1 LNWKLTFTVCAG
13 ILLLA
18 VLAVGAIFFTEPT
31 AQKSS
36 ASKRSAMLVELT
48 GVQQGTFNPSIVAT
62 GAVRPEQEITLSPR
76 VSGQVISLAENFTPG
91 GYVAEGE
98 VLLQIDPAD
107 YETVVQQRRSELHQ
121 AEAELEMEI
130 GRQEQARR
138 DYEGL
143 KGTISDRYRTL
154 VLREPQLNAAKAM
167 VESANAALRQAEL
180 DLQRTQVR
188 APFPAHVLSRDAHIG
203 SQVTPSQV
211 LGHLVGIEAYWVEA
225 SVPVA
230 SLRWIAFP
238 AGGGQQVA
246 GEGATALVRNRA
258 AWPEDSFRTGR
269 VYKLVGALENETR
282 MARVL
287 VRVDDPLAQAPESA
301 GLPPLMVGSFVE
313 VRIAGK
319 PIDNV
324 IRMNRAYLRQND
336 TVWVMQEGLL
346 RIQPVEV
353 EFADDSHVYIGGG
366 LDPAAQVV
374 TTNLATVVE
383 GASLRLAG
391 EAP

>member
-1 LNWKLTFTVCAG
+1 
-13 ILLLA
+13 
-18 VLAVGAIFFTEPT
+18 
-31 AQKSS
+31 
-36 ASKRSAMLVELT
+36 
-48 GVQQGTFNPSIVAT
+48 
-62 GAVRPEQEITLSPR
+62 EQEITLSPR

-91 GYVAEGE
+91 GYVAKGE

-154 VLREPQLNAAKAM
+154 VLREPQLNAAQAM

-180 DLQRTQVR
+180 DLERTRVR

-211 LGHLVGIEAYWVEA
+211 LGRLVGIEAYWVEA

-238 AGGGQQVA
+238 GA
-246 GEGATALVRNRA
+246 GEQSTGATALVRNRA
-258 AWPEDSFRTGR
+258 AWPEDMFRTGR
-269 VYKLVGALENETR
+269 VDKLVGALENETR

-287 VRVDDPLAQAPESA
+287 IRVDDPLAQAPESA

-313 VRIAGK
+313 VRIEGK
-319 PIDNV
+319 PIENV

-336 TVWVMQEGLL
+336 TVWVMQDGLL
-346 RIQPVEV
+346 RILPVEV

-366 LDPAAQVV
+366 LDSAAQVV